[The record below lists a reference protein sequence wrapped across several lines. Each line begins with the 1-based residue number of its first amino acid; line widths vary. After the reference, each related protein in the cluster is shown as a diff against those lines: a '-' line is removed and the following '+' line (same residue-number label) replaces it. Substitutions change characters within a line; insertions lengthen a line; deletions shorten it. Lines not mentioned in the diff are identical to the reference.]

1 MMETLDLT
9 TGCYSETATA
19 AGYAE
24 NKMGKR
30 ESWASERP
38 PQQAG
43 VHSISRAL
51 TLRPDLARS
60 LNVGTP
66 TMCTIH
72 TCVCVC
78 VCVCVNG
85 IKHMYKM
92 NVQLDEL

>member
-1 MMETLDLT
+1 METLDLT

-60 LNVGTP
+60 LNVGTL